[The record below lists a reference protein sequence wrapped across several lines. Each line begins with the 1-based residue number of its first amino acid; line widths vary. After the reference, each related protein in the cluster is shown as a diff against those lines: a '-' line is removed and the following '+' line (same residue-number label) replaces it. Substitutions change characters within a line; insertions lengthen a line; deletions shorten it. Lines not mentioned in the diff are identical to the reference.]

1 MPPVLLA
8 LGSNL
13 GHRINQLHN
22 ARQALL
28 TRVTIAA
35 ASSIYETDPLYIPD
49 QPTFLNMAI
58 RGSTNLSPQELL
70 EFVKQCES
78 DLGRTDSVRFGPRV
92 IDIDIIDYDGIALN
106 LPDLIIPHPRLQE
119 RAFVLQPLSD
129 IAPHWRHP
137 RTALTAQELLKAL
150 PRNQG
155 LRPYAKGSVIA

>member
-106 LPDLIIPHPRLQE
+106 LPDLIIPIQDFKNAH
-119 RAFVLQPLSD
+119 LSCNRCPTLHH
-129 IAPHWRHP
+129 IGGTH
-137 RTALTAQELLKAL
+137 ALHS
-150 PRNQG
+150 
-155 LRPYAKGSVIA
+155 LRRRC